1 MPQLG
6 PLEILVILVVAL
18 LVFGPSKLP
27 EIGRQVGRGVQEFRK
42 FQHGLRHELDGV
54 FGHDEHDDVSADAQP
69 APTLPPREPEA
80 WSEPPEQPTLGDA
93 FAAGSVTPAA
103 AAEPGDPMLPLPWP
117 DAVPPP
123 PPPDDTRPADQA

>member
-42 FQHGLRHELDGV
+42 FQHGLRRELDGV
-54 FGHDEHDDVSADAQP
+54 LGHDEHDDVSAEAQP
-69 APTLPPREPEA
+69 APTLPPREPTD
-80 WSEPPEQPTLGDA
+80 WSEPPEQPQLGDA
-93 FAAGSVTPAA
+93 GTFGSVAA
-103 AAEPGDPMLPLPWP
+103 DAATEPGDPMLPLPWP

-123 PPPDDTRPADQA
+123 PPPDDTRPVDQA